1 MEPVV
6 ERKAKELAK
15 ALAESETYGALQKA
29 RQDVE
34 IHSAAQI
41 MMCDLQERQKRLQKK
56 SEQGQAI
63 SENEIAEFQRMSE
76 VAAMNPYVR
85 QLVDAQMSLAQT
97 MMQIQQML
105 AAAVGLELDE
115 PEDGEEETTASEPQ
129 SKEESSARSRL
140 WVPGSN

>member
-15 ALAESETYGALQKA
+15 ALAESEMYAALQKA

-34 IHSAAQI
+34 THSAAQI
-41 MMCDLQERQKRLQKK
+41 MMRDLQERQKRLQQK
-56 SEQGQAI
+56 SEQGQEI
-63 SENEIAEFQRMSE
+63 SEDEIAEFQRMSQ

-115 PEDGEEETTASEPQ
+115 PEDGEEETTVSEPQ
-129 SKEESSARSRL
+129 SKEESSPRSRL